1 MIALWTGGQ
10 GLTDTAQL
18 AFSTYAVVRV
28 VGDVIDCTS
37 GLMISDRQAV
47 VVPTLYLY
55 TVHLVPYHDSCF
67 HHIIYHITSYHIA
80 VQQHSIDMFVCLLNE

>member
-10 GLTDTAQL
+10 RLTDTAQL
-18 AFSTYAVVRV
+18 AFSAYAVVRV
-28 VGDVIDCTS
+28 VGDIIDCTS

-55 TVHLVPYHDSCF
+55 TVHLVPYHDNCF
-67 HHIIYHITSYHIA
+67 HHIIYHITSYRSSA
-80 VQQHSIDMFVCLLNE
+80 AQY